1 MNKIKITLLVMC
13 IIALTGCG
21 GTAGKVNT
29 EQHLLNNID
38 DAILSAEYNG
48 HKYIIYKGR
57 YQGGITHDP
66 DCPCHQKGG
75 KDEND

>member
-13 IIALTGCG
+13 IITLTGCG

-75 KDEND
+75 NDEND

>member
-1 MNKIKITLLVMC
+1 MNKIKTTFLIMC
-13 IIALTGCG
+13 IIALTGCESP
-21 GTAGKVNT
+21 AGKLNT
-29 EQHLLNNID
+29 NQNLLNSYE

-66 DCPCHQKGG
+66 DCPCHHKGG
-75 KDEND
+75 ADND